1 MRPGGTLSAT
11 LQPYALGENMS
22 PLARIVAGLVAGLLT
37 VFLIDRFVWPGTLMP
52 GAIGVIVAMIV
63 LAPLGRR
70 DADS

>member
-1 MRPGGTLSAT
+1 MLPV
-11 LQPYALGENMS
+11 
-22 PLARIVAGLVAGLLT
+22 ARIVAGLVAGLLT